1 VVTGHAG
8 PSWRERAEQ
17 EGCAGFLVKP
27 CLPDELATELRHVL
41 DRTMVSVPRM
51 RTSLERRAPDVLTPT
66 LLECGEM
73 MSATIGERISL
84 AFRVKPDQ

>member
-1 VVTGHAG
+1 
-8 PSWRERAEQ
+8 
-17 EGCAGFLVKP
+17 
-27 CLPDELATELRHVL
+27 
-41 DRTMVSVPRM
+41 MVSVPRM

-66 LLECGEM
+66 LLERGEM